1 MNINVFQV
9 GELVDI
15 LDSTFG
21 AWFEARLVK
30 IYKEQSSETSQ
41 EKETDESSNDGYV
54 YEAALVEE

>member
-1 MNINVFQV
+1 M

-41 EKETDESSNDGYV
+41 EKGTDEPSNDGYT